1 MADSMETMLTQGDAA
16 SFMAEL
22 KQRDKTLWEKIRD
35 WFKNLAEKLRGVVD
49 AYQGYAPDSPEGRLV
64 AQMEDFIG
72 VLQEAYSE
80 ALMDASEN
88 YRANEGNKKTTR
100 EGGVK
105 YSINQGFYTAFDA
118 WDGKQTN
125 VTFTVGKTSDPLMSI
140 GMKDQEIVLRSGT
153 VLQKLKDHPEMT
165 RDIFRD
171 IPKLLEHPVI
181 VQFSDAIDPK
191 TNRPKYDSSITILGE
206 LYASV
211 TENAK
216 TVQKPVLVSLELL
229 PTNQK
234 KTAVL
239 DFSVIKSAYA
249 KNALQKYINDNSI
262 LYVDPNKKRT
272 DSWLSLNRLQLPLG
286 ENRYGPIRRITYD
299 GGKVK
304 VQNPKNMTDMQ
315 KALLKAGAVDEF
327 GNKLFSD
334 RDPTAAA
341 TAQELEK
348 QNAKL
353 RQDVKDLRELL
364 SLQGKLTKGTE
375 FRRSSIEAA
384 VKGLA
389 QTAGATLD
397 ADGRAQLKGFYR
409 YIASDENLAWEGV
422 REEAGK
428 IADFLQ
434 SNVKFKPQRSDY
446 ANDVLG
452 YLRGQRVALS
462 ESQRAEV
469 EKLYGYENFRR
480 QLFGAGIYLSKDGIS
495 LDSLWNEAAGGDM
508 FPEYTIRSKTVGLIG
523 ETD

>member
-1 MADSMETMLTQGDAA
+1 MTREQQINSPQFKAWFDNSKIVNADGSPKVMYHGSQAQFDTFDRKKARSSGTYGKGFYFTNSTTHAGTYGNLYAVYLSIQNPVQYGKGSVSKDQVRKFLEAVADNEDYSIENYGTYDIN
-16 SFMAEL
+16 
-22 KQRDKTLWEKIRD
+22 KI
-35 WFKNLAEKLRGVVD
+35 LRGVM
-49 AYQGYAPDSPEGRLV
+49 S
-64 AQMEDFIG
+64 
-72 VLQEAYSE
+72 
-80 ALMDASEN
+80 
-88 YRANEGNKKTTR
+88 
-100 EGGVK
+100 
-105 YSINQGFYTAFDA
+105 
-118 WDGKQTN
+118 GKSKADTFQVIQDIN
-125 VTFTVGKTSDPLMSI
+125 VTAIGDMVEAVKLFNDVNGTDYDGIVADTETVAF
-140 GMKDQEIVLRSGT
+140 E
-153 VLQKLKDHPEMT
+153 
-165 RDIFRD
+165 
-171 IPKLLEHPVI
+171 
-181 VQFSDAIDPK
+181 
-191 TNRPKYDSSITILGE
+191 
-206 LYASV
+206 
-211 TENAK
+211 
-216 TVQKPVLVSLELL
+216 
-229 PTNQK
+229 PTQ
-234 KTAVL
+234 
-239 DFSVIKSAYA
+239 IKSAT
-249 KNALQKYINDNSI
+249 DN
-262 LYVDPNKKRT
+262 VGTFDK
-272 DSWLSLNRLQLPLG
+272 
-286 ENRYGPIRRITYD
+286 
-299 GGKVK
+299 
-304 VQNPKNMTDMQ
+304 QNPNIYY
-315 KALLKAGAVDEF
+315 
-327 GNKLFSD
+327 SD

-397 ADGRAQLKGFYR
+397 ADGRTQLYDMLKGFYR

-469 EKLYGYENFRR
+469 EKLYGYENYRR

-495 LDSLWNEAAGGDM
+495 LDSLWHEAAGGDM

-523 ETD
+523 ETDCFCYFLEVFLPEGVFFASLGASAGADRFGSFFSSRTTAVLAGR